1 MGEAERATGCRKRSS
16 ARGSTRRHAGS
27 PCDFRLILREAK
39 RVPFVVTF
47 SQTCREIIRVGLH
60 ELSLSLSSRSGSRG
74 CALLL
79 CVLSSLVRSFPTPP

>member
-60 ELSLSLSSRSGSRG
+60 ELSLSLSPLAVGVV
-74 CALLL
+74 AVL
-79 CVLSSLVRSFPTPP
+79 CCCVCLVR